1 MRISSKN
8 YNEESDGG
16 FFLKVDVQYT
26 KKSHELQDDF
36 AFLFERMKIEK
47 VICMEYVI
55 HIRNLKQVINHGL
68 ILMKIHRIIKF
79 NEKAR
84 LKSYIETSIDLV
96 KKAKNHI

>member
-26 KKSHELQDDF
+26 KKSHELQHDF

-47 VICMEYVI
+47 VIC
-55 HIRNLKQVINHGL
+55 
-68 ILMKIHRIIKF
+68 
-79 NEKAR
+79 
-84 LKSYIETSIDLV
+84 IE
-96 KKAKNHI
+96 